1 MVVLNNMMILSDRIS
16 EIVES
21 QTLAMTKRSRELKAT
36 GVDVINLSIGEPD
49 FDTPRHIIEAA
60 YQAMLDGY
68 THYPPVSGLPEL
80 RSAIAN
86 KLKKENGFHF
96 EAENIIVSN
105 GAKHSL
111 LNAILSIINPG
122 DEVLVPAP
130 FWVSYPSLIQYA
142 GGVPVEIPS
151 TVESDFK
158 VSAEQL
164 EAAITTKTKMII
176 FSSPCNPSGS
186 VMSESELLAWKN
198 VLIKYPNIFILS
210 DEIYEKINYA
220 GKHHSLASYP
230 ELEGRIAVIN
240 GMSKGYAMTGWRMGY
255 LAGPKGLVQACDKI
269 QGLMTSGASSVSQM
283 ASVAALNGPQ
293 DEVEVMRNTFEK
305 RRNIFHAALSLIP
318 NLPCNL
324 PEGAFY
330 LFPDVSYYL
339 GAKTPEGKTITTAD
353 ELCLYLLDKGH
364 VSAVSGEAFG
374 HANCI
379 RFSYAAAEE
388 LLIEAAERIA
398 EAFRNLSH

>member
-1 MVVLNNMMILSDRIS
+1 MILSDRIS

-142 GGVPVEIPS
+142 GGIPIEIPS

-255 LAGPKGLVQACDKI
+255 LAGPKELVQACDKI

-305 RRNIFHAALSLIP
+305 RRNISHAALSLIP

>member
-49 FDTPRHIIEAA
+49 FDTPKHIIEAA

-80 RSAIAN
+80 RTAIAQ
-86 KLKKENGFHF
+86 KLKRENGFHF

-111 LNAILSIINPG
+111 LNAILSIVNPG

-130 FWVSYPSLIQYA
+130 FWVSYPSLFQYA

-164 EAAITTKTKMII
+164 EAAITTKTKMLI

-198 VLIKYPNIFILS
+198 VLIKHPNIFILS

-220 GKHHSLASYP
+220 GKHCSLASYP

-255 LAGPKGLVQACDKI
+255 LAGPKELVQACDKI

-379 RFSYAAAEE
+379 RFCYAAAEE

>member
-1 MVVLNNMMILSDRIS
+1 VRSVLSS
-16 EIVES
+16 V
-21 QTLAMTKRSRELKAT
+21 
-36 GVDVINLSIGEPD
+36 
-49 FDTPRHIIEAA
+49 
-60 YQAMLDGY
+60 
-68 THYPPVSGLPEL
+68 
-80 RSAIAN
+80 
-86 KLKKENGFHF
+86 
-96 EAENIIVSN
+96 
-105 GAKHSL
+105 
-111 LNAILSIINPG
+111 NAV
-122 DEVLVPAP
+122 DEVLIPAP

-164 EAAITTKTKMII
+164 EAAITPKTKMII

-220 GKHHSLASYP
+220 GKHCSLASYP

-255 LAGPKGLVQACDKI
+255 LAGPKELVQACDKI

-283 ASVAALNGPQ
+283 ASVAALDGPQ
-293 DEVEVMRNTFEK
+293 DEVEVMRTTFEK
-305 RRNIFHAALSLIP
+305 RRNIFHTALSLIP
-318 NLPCNL
+318 NLPCNR
-324 PEGAFY
+324 PDGAFY

-339 GAKTPEGKTITTAD
+339 GGKTPEGKTITTAD

-388 LLIEAAERIA
+388 QLIEAAERIA
-398 EAFRNLSH
+398 IAFRNLTH

>member
-1 MVVLNNMMILSDRIS
+1 MILSDRIS

-49 FDTPRHIIEAA
+49 FDTPKHIIDAA
-60 YQAMLDGY
+60 SKAMADGY

-80 RSAIAN
+80 RTAIAQ
-86 KLKKENGFHF
+86 KLKRENGFAF

-111 LNAILSIINPG
+111 LNAVLSIVNPG
-122 DEVLVPAP
+122 DEVLIPAP
-130 FWVSYPSLIQYA
+130 YWVSYPSLIKYA
-142 GGVPVEIPS
+142 GGIPVEIPS
-151 TVESDFK
+151 SVESDFK
-158 VSAEQL
+158 VSAKDL
-164 EAAITTKTKMII
+164 EAAITPKTKMLI

-186 VMSESELLAWKN
+186 VMSESELEEWKD
-198 VLIKYPNIFILS
+198 VLVKHPDVFILS
-210 DEIYEKINYA
+210 DEIYEKINYTD
-220 GKHHSLASYP
+220 KHYSLASYP

-255 LAGPKGLVQACDKI
+255 LAGPKELVQACDKI

-283 ASVAALNGPQ
+283 ASVTALNGPQ
-293 DEVEVMRNTFEK
+293 DDVEVMRKTFEN
-305 RRNIFHAALSLIP
+305 RRNKFHAALSLIP

-324 PEGAFY
+324 PDGAFY

-339 GAKTPEGKTITTAD
+339 GSKTPEGKTINNAND
-353 ELCLYLLDKGH
+353 LCLYLLDKGH

-374 HANCI
+374 NPNCI
-379 RFSYAAAEE
+379 RFSYAASEE
-388 LLIEAAERIA
+388 QLMKAAERIA
-398 EAFRNLSH
+398 IAFRNLTH

>member
-1 MVVLNNMMILSDRIS
+1 MILSDRIS

-80 RSAIAN
+80 RTAIAQ
-86 KLKKENGFHF
+86 KLKRENGFHF

-111 LNAILSIINPG
+111 LNAILSIVNPG

-142 GGVPVEIPS
+142 GGVPVEITS

-164 EAAITTKTKMII
+164 EAAITPKTKMII

-198 VLIKYPNIFILS
+198 VLIKHPNIFILS

-220 GKHHSLASYP
+220 GKHCSLASYP

-255 LAGPKGLVQACDKI
+255 LAGPKELVQACDKI

>member
-1 MVVLNNMMILSDRIS
+1 MILSDRIS

-111 LNAILSIINPG
+111 LNAILSIVNPG

-142 GGVPVEIPS
+142 GGIPVEIPS

-164 EAAITTKTKMII
+164 EAAITPKTKMLI

-255 LAGPKGLVQACDKI
+255 LAGPKELVQACDKI

>member
-1 MVVLNNMMILSDRIS
+1 MILSDRIS

-80 RSAIAN
+80 RTAIAQ
-86 KLKKENGFHF
+86 KLKRENGFHF

-142 GGVPVEIPS
+142 GGIPVEIPS

-164 EAAITTKTKMII
+164 EAAITTKTKMLI

-186 VMSESELLAWKN
+186 VMSESELLDWKN
-198 VLIKYPNIFILS
+198 VLIKYPHIFILS

-255 LAGPKGLVQACDKI
+255 LAGPKELVQACDKI

-293 DEVEVMRNTFEK
+293 DEVEVMRITFER

>member
-1 MVVLNNMMILSDRIS
+1 MILSDRIS

-80 RSAIAN
+80 RTAIAQ
-86 KLKKENGFHF
+86 KLKRENGFHF

-111 LNAILSIINPG
+111 LNAILSIVNPG

-142 GGVPVEIPS
+142 GGVPVEITS

-164 EAAITTKTKMII
+164 EAAITPKTKMLI

-198 VLIKYPNIFILS
+198 VLIKHPNIFILS

-220 GKHHSLASYP
+220 GKHYSLASYP

-255 LAGPKGLVQACDKI
+255 LAGPKELVQACDKI

>member
-60 YQAMLDGY
+60 HQAMLDGY

-111 LNAILSIINPG
+111 LNAILSIVNPG
-122 DEVLVPAP
+122 DEVLIPAP
-130 FWVSYPSLIQYA
+130 FWVSYPSLIRYA
-142 GGVPVEIPS
+142 GGVPVEIS
-151 TVESDFK
+151 SSIESDFK

-164 EAAITTKTKMII
+164 EAAITPKTKMLI

-186 VMSESELLAWKN
+186 VMSESELLDWKN
-198 VLIKYPNIFILS
+198 VLIKYPHIFILS

-255 LAGPKGLVQACDKI
+255 LAGPKELVQACDKI

-293 DEVEVMRNTFEK
+293 DEVEVMRSTFER
-305 RRNIFHAALSLIP
+305 RRNIFHASLSLIP

-339 GAKTPEGKTITTAD
+339 GAKTPDGKTITTAD

-388 LLIEAAERIA
+388 QLIKAAERIA

>member
-1 MVVLNNMMILSDRIS
+1 MILSDRIS

-111 LNAILSIINPG
+111 LNAILSIVNPG

-164 EAAITTKTKMII
+164 EAAITTKTKMLI

-198 VLIKYPNIFILS
+198 VLIKHPNIFILS

-255 LAGPKGLVQACDKI
+255 LAGPKELVQACDKI

>member
-1 MVVLNNMMILSDRIS
+1 MADRTFGFDTLSLHAGQIPD
-16 EIVES
+16 
-21 QTLAMTKRSRELKAT
+21 AAT
-36 GVDVINLSIGEPD
+36 GSRAVPIYQTTSYVFDSAEHAASLFNLQTFGNVYSRLSNPTVAVLEERI
-49 FDTPRHIIEAA
+49 AA
-60 YQAMLDGY
+60 LEGGRASVATG
-68 THYPPVSGLPEL
+68 SGM
-80 RSAIAN
+80 AAQMIA
-86 KLKKENGFHF
+86 
-96 EAENIIVSN
+96 
-105 GAKHSL
+105 L
-111 LNAILSIINPG
+111 LNVCEAG
-122 DEVLVPAP
+122 DQIVAAKTL
-130 FWVSYPSLIQYA
+130 Y
-142 GGVPVEIPS
+142 GGTHTQLGVNFKKLGIE
-151 TVESDFK
+151 TVFVDASDPENF
-158 VSAEQL
+158 AR
-164 EAAITTKTKMII
+164 AITPKTKMII

-220 GKHHSLASYP
+220 GKHCSLASYP

-255 LAGPKGLVQACDKI
+255 LAGPKELVQACDKI

-283 ASVAALNGPQ
+283 ASVAALDGPQ
-293 DEVEVMRNTFEK
+293 DEVEVMRTTFEK
-305 RRNIFHAALSLIP
+305 RRNIFHTALSLIP
-318 NLPCNL
+318 NLPCNR
-324 PEGAFY
+324 PDGAFY

-339 GAKTPEGKTITTAD
+339 GGKTPEGKTITTAD

-388 LLIEAAERIA
+388 QLIEAAERIA
-398 EAFRNLSH
+398 IAFRNLTH

>member
-49 FDTPRHIIEAA
+49 FDTPKHIIEAA

-111 LNAILSIINPG
+111 LNAILSIVNPG
-122 DEVLVPAP
+122 DEVLVTAP

-164 EAAITTKTKMII
+164 EAAITPKTKMLI

-198 VLIKYPNIFILS
+198 VLIKHPNIFILS

-255 LAGPKGLVQACDKI
+255 LAGPKELVQACDKI

-379 RFSYAAAEE
+379 RCSYAAAEE

>member
-1 MVVLNNMMILSDRIS
+1 MILSDRIS

-49 FDTPRHIIEAA
+49 FDTPKHIIDAA
-60 YQAMLDGY
+60 SKAMADGY

-80 RSAIAN
+80 RTAIAQ
-86 KLKKENGFHF
+86 KLKRENGFAF

-111 LNAILSIINPG
+111 LNAVLSIVNPG
-122 DEVLVPAP
+122 DEVLIPAP
-130 FWVSYPSLIQYA
+130 YWVSYPSLIKYA
-142 GGVPVEIPS
+142 GGIPVEIPS
-151 TVESDFK
+151 SVESDFK
-158 VSAEQL
+158 VSAKDL
-164 EAAITTKTKMII
+164 EAAITPKTKMLI

-186 VMSESELLAWKN
+186 VMSESELKEWKD
-198 VLIKYPNIFILS
+198 VLVKHPDVFILS
-210 DEIYEKINYA
+210 DEIYEKINYTD
-220 GKHHSLASYP
+220 KHYSLASYP

-255 LAGPKGLVQACDKI
+255 LAGPKELVQACDKI

-283 ASVAALNGPQ
+283 ASVTALNGPQ
-293 DEVEVMRNTFEK
+293 DDVEVMRKTFEN
-305 RRNIFHAALSLIP
+305 RRNKFHAALSLIP

-324 PEGAFY
+324 PDGAFY

-339 GAKTPEGKTITTAD
+339 GSKTPDGKTINNAD
-353 ELCLYLLDKGH
+353 DLCLYLLDKGH

-374 HANCI
+374 NPNCF
-379 RFSYAAAEE
+379 RFSYAASEE
-388 LLIEAAERIA
+388 QLMKAAERIA
-398 EAFRNLSH
+398 IAFRNLTH

>member
-1 MVVLNNMMILSDRIS
+1 MNTMMILSDRIS

-49 FDTPRHIIEAA
+49 FDTPKHIIEAA
-60 YQAMLDGY
+60 SKAMADGY

-80 RSAIAN
+80 RTAIAN
-86 KLKKENGFHF
+86 KLKNENGFHF
-96 EAENIIVSN
+96 ESENIIVSN

-111 LNAILSIINPG
+111 LNAVLSIVNPG
-122 DEVLVPAP
+122 DEVLIPAP
-130 FWVSYPSLIQYA
+130 YWVSYPSLIQYA
-142 GGVPVEIPS
+142 GGVPVEILS

-158 VSAEQL
+158 ISAEQL
-164 EAAITTKTKMII
+164 EAAITPKTKMLI

-186 VMSESELLAWKN
+186 VMSELELLAWKN

-255 LAGPKGLVQACDKI
+255 LAGPKELVQACDKI

-330 LFPDVSYYL
+330 LFPDVNYYL
-339 GAKTPEGKTITTAD
+339 GSQTPDGKTIATAD

-374 HANCI
+374 HPNCI
-379 RFSYAAAEE
+379 RFSYAASEE
-388 LLIEAAERIA
+388 QLMKAAERIA
-398 EAFRNLSH
+398 TAFRNLTH

>member
-1 MVVLNNMMILSDRIS
+1 MILSDRIS

-80 RSAIAN
+80 RTAIAQ
-86 KLKKENGFHF
+86 KLKRENGFHF

-111 LNAILSIINPG
+111 LNAILSIVNPG

-164 EAAITTKTKMII
+164 EAAITTKTKMLI

-198 VLIKYPNIFILS
+198 VLIKHPNIFILS

-255 LAGPKGLVQACDKI
+255 LAGPKELVQACDKI

>member
-1 MVVLNNMMILSDRIS
+1 MILSDRIS

-49 FDTPRHIIEAA
+49 FDTPKHIIDAA
-60 YQAMLDGY
+60 SKAMADGY

-80 RSAIAN
+80 RTAISQ
-86 KLKKENGFHF
+86 KLKRENGFAF

-111 LNAILSIINPG
+111 LNAVLSIVNPG
-122 DEVLVPAP
+122 DEVLIPAP
-130 FWVSYPSLIQYA
+130 YWVSYPSLIKYA
-142 GGVPVEIPS
+142 GGIPVEIPS
-151 TVESDFK
+151 SVESDFK
-158 VSAEQL
+158 VSAKDL
-164 EAAITTKTKMII
+164 EAAITPKTKMLI

-186 VMSESELLAWKN
+186 VMSESELKEWKD
-198 VLIKYPNIFILS
+198 VLVKHPDVFILS
-210 DEIYEKINYA
+210 DEIYEKINYTD
-220 GKHHSLASYP
+220 KHYSLASYP

-255 LAGPKGLVQACDKI
+255 LAGPKELVQACDKI

-283 ASVAALNGPQ
+283 ASVTALNGPQ
-293 DEVEVMRNTFEK
+293 DDVEVMRKTFEN
-305 RRNIFHAALSLIP
+305 RRNKFHAALSLIP

-324 PEGAFY
+324 PDGAFY

-339 GAKTPEGKTITTAD
+339 GSKTPDGKTINNAD
-353 ELCLYLLDKGH
+353 DLCLYLLDKGH

-374 HANCI
+374 NPNCI
-379 RFSYAAAEE
+379 RFSYAASEE
-388 LLIEAAERIA
+388 QLMKAAERIA
-398 EAFRNLSH
+398 IAFRNLTH

>member
-1 MVVLNNMMILSDRIS
+1 MILSDRIS

-49 FDTPRHIIEAA
+49 FDTPKHIIEAA

-80 RSAIAN
+80 RTAIAQ
-86 KLKKENGFHF
+86 KLKRENGFAF

-111 LNAILSIINPG
+111 LNAVLSIVNSG
-122 DEVLVPAP
+122 DEVLIPAP

-164 EAAITTKTKMII
+164 EAAITPKTKMII

-220 GKHHSLASYP
+220 GKHCSLASYP

-255 LAGPKGLVQACDKI
+255 LAGPKELVQACDKI

-283 ASVAALNGPQ
+283 ASVTALEGSQ
-293 DEVEVMRNTFEK
+293 DSVEHMKNVFEK
-305 RRNIFHAALSLIP
+305 RRNAFHSALAQIP

-324 PEGAFY
+324 PDGAFY
-330 LFPDVSYYL
+330 LFPDVSHYL
-339 GAKTPEGKTITTAD
+339 GKTTPEGQLIMTAD

-374 HANCI
+374 HANCV
-379 RFSYAAAEE
+379 RFSYAASEE
-388 LLIEAAERIA
+388 QLTKAGQRIA
-398 EAFRNLSH
+398 DALKNLRD

>member
-1 MVVLNNMMILSDRIS
+1 MMILSDRIS

-80 RSAIAN
+80 RTAIAQ
-86 KLKKENGFHF
+86 KLKRENGFAF

-111 LNAILSIINPG
+111 LNAILSIVNPG

-142 GGVPVEIPS
+142 GGVPVEITS

-164 EAAITTKTKMII
+164 EAAITPKTKMII

-198 VLIKYPNIFILS
+198 VLIKHPNIFILS

-220 GKHHSLASYP
+220 GKHCSLASYP

-255 LAGPKGLVQACDKI
+255 LAGPKELVQACDKI

-293 DEVEVMRNTFEK
+293 DEVEVMRITFER

>member
-1 MVVLNNMMILSDRIS
+1 MILSDRIS

-49 FDTPRHIIEAA
+49 FDTPKHIIDAA
-60 YQAMLDGY
+60 SKAMADGY

-80 RSAIAN
+80 RTAISQ
-86 KLKKENGFHF
+86 KLKRENGFAF

-111 LNAILSIINPG
+111 LNAVLSIVNPG
-122 DEVLVPAP
+122 DEVLIPAP
-130 FWVSYPSLIQYA
+130 YWVSYPSLIKYA
-142 GGVPVEIPS
+142 GGIPVEIPS
-151 TVESDFK
+151 SVESDFK
-158 VSAEQL
+158 VSAKDL
-164 EAAITTKTKMII
+164 EAAITPKTKMLI

-186 VMSESELLAWKN
+186 VMSESELKEWKD
-198 VLIKYPNIFILS
+198 VLVKHPDVFILS
-210 DEIYEKINYA
+210 DEIYEKINYTD
-220 GKHHSLASYP
+220 KHYSLASYP

-255 LAGPKGLVQACDKI
+255 LAGPKELVQACDKI

-283 ASVAALNGPQ
+283 ASVTALNGPQ
-293 DEVEVMRNTFEK
+293 DDVEVMRKTFEN
-305 RRNIFHAALSLIP
+305 RRNKFHAALSLIP

-324 PEGAFY
+324 PDGAFY
-330 LFPDVSYYL
+330 LFPDVSFYL
-339 GAKTPEGKTITTAD
+339 GSKTPDGKTINNAD
-353 ELCLYLLDKGH
+353 DLCLYLLDKGH

-374 HANCI
+374 NPNCI
-379 RFSYAAAEE
+379 RFSYAASEE
-388 LLIEAAERIA
+388 QLMKAAERIA
-398 EAFRNLSH
+398 IAFRNLTH

>member
-1 MVVLNNMMILSDRIS
+1 MILSDRIS

-49 FDTPRHIIEAA
+49 FDTPKHIIEAA

-80 RSAIAN
+80 RTAIAQ
-86 KLKKENGFHF
+86 KLKRENGFHF

-111 LNAILSIINPG
+111 LNAILSIVNPG

-164 EAAITTKTKMII
+164 EAAITPKTKMII

-198 VLIKYPNIFILS
+198 VLIKHPNIFILS

-255 LAGPKGLVQACDKI
+255 LAGPKELVQACDKI

>member
-1 MVVLNNMMILSDRIS
+1 MR
-16 EIVES
+16 
-21 QTLAMTKRSRELKAT
+21 T
-36 GVDVINLSIGEPD
+36 
-49 FDTPRHIIEAA
+49 
-60 YQAMLDGY
+60 
-68 THYPPVSGLPEL
+68 
-80 RSAIAN
+80 AIAQ
-86 KLKKENGFHF
+86 KLKRENGFHF

-111 LNAILSIINPG
+111 LNAILSIVNPG

-164 EAAITTKTKMII
+164 EAAITPKTKMII

-198 VLIKYPNIFILS
+198 VLIKHPNIFILS

-220 GKHHSLASYP
+220 GKHYSLASYP

-255 LAGPKGLVQACDKI
+255 LAGPKELVQACDKI

>member
-80 RSAIAN
+80 RTAIAQ
-86 KLKKENGFHF
+86 KLKRENGFHF

-111 LNAILSIINPG
+111 LNAILSIVNPG

-164 EAAITTKTKMII
+164 EAAITPKTKMII

-198 VLIKYPNIFILS
+198 VLIKHPNIFILS

-220 GKHHSLASYP
+220 GKHYSLASYP

-255 LAGPKGLVQACDKI
+255 MAGPKELVQACDKI

>member
-1 MVVLNNMMILSDRIS
+1 MMILSDRIS

-49 FDTPRHIIEAA
+49 FDTPKHIIEAA

-80 RSAIAN
+80 RTAIAQ
-86 KLKKENGFHF
+86 KLKRENGFHF

-111 LNAILSIINPG
+111 LNAILSIVNPG

-164 EAAITTKTKMII
+164 EAAITPKTKMLI

-198 VLIKYPNIFILS
+198 VLIKHPNIFILS

-220 GKHHSLASYP
+220 GKHYSLASYP

-255 LAGPKGLVQACDKI
+255 LAGPKELVQACDKI

>member
-1 MVVLNNMMILSDRIS
+1 MILSDRIS

-80 RSAIAN
+80 RTAIAQ
-86 KLKKENGFHF
+86 KLKRENGFHF

-111 LNAILSIINPG
+111 LNAILSIVNPG

-142 GGVPVEIPS
+142 GGVPVEITS

-164 EAAITTKTKMII
+164 EAAITPKTKMII

-198 VLIKYPNIFILS
+198 VLIKHPNIFILS

-255 LAGPKGLVQACDKI
+255 LAGPKELVQACDKI

>member
-1 MVVLNNMMILSDRIS
+1 MILSDRIS

-49 FDTPRHIIEAA
+49 FDTPKHIIEAA

-164 EAAITTKTKMII
+164 EAAITTKTKMLI

-255 LAGPKGLVQACDKI
+255 LAGPKELVQACDKI

>member
-1 MVVLNNMMILSDRIS
+1 
-16 EIVES
+16 
-21 QTLAMTKRSRELKAT
+21 MTKRSRELKAT

-49 FDTPRHIIEAA
+49 FDTPKHIIEAA
-60 YQAMLDGY
+60 NQAMLDGY

-80 RSAIAN
+80 RTAIAQ
-86 KLKKENGFHF
+86 KLKRENGFHF

-111 LNAILSIINPG
+111 LNAILSIVNPG

-142 GGVPVEIPS
+142 GGVPVEITS

-164 EAAITTKTKMII
+164 EAAITPKTKMLI

-220 GKHHSLASYP
+220 GKHCSLASYP
-230 ELEGRIAVIN
+230 ELEGRIGVIN

-255 LAGPKGLVQACDKI
+255 LAGPKELVQACDKI

-283 ASVAALNGPQ
+283 ASVAALNRPQ

>member
-1 MVVLNNMMILSDRIS
+1 MILSDRIS

-80 RSAIAN
+80 RTAIAQ
-86 KLKKENGFHF
+86 KLKRENGFHF

-111 LNAILSIINPG
+111 LNAILSIVNPG

-198 VLIKYPNIFILS
+198 VLIKHPNIFILS

-255 LAGPKGLVQACDKI
+255 LAGPKELVQACDKI

-293 DEVEVMRNTFEK
+293 DEVEVMRITFER